1 MNAQHTPG
9 PWTIDDISAEG
20 GGWESIV
27 ILSKIQR
34 ADHNF
39 HHVCSVDWGGSDD
52 DEPAIGEI
60 SGEDRANA
68 RLIAASPEL
77 LEACEGLLQI
87 VQDCMPSCK
96 FEDHG
101 CHEIV
106 KLASEAI
113 ATAKGTD
120 GWRVLQENFEKM
132 TPEQALDWWGL
143 ECVDYEKEEMR

>member
-1 MNAQHTPG
+1 MKTKHTPG

-34 ADHNF
+34 DDHNF

-68 RLIAASPEL
+68 RLIAAAPEL

-87 VQDCMPSCK
+87 VQDCMPSCRYPDS
-96 FEDHG
+96 EDY
-101 CHEIV
+101 ELV

-120 GWRVLQENFEKM
+120 GWRILEDNHARGVAEREK
-132 TPEQALDWWGL
+132 
-143 ECVDYEKEEMR
+143 

>member
-1 MNAQHTPG
+1 MKTKHTKA
-9 PWTIDDISAEG
+9 PWLITTIQGEDCLMVG
-20 GGWESIV
+20 GGDGSEV
-27 ILSKIQR
+27 V
-34 ADHNF
+34 ADIRT
-39 HHVCSVDWGGSDD
+39 DW
-52 DEPAIGEI
+52 PGEVV
-60 SGEDRANA
+60 EANA
-68 RLIAASPEL
+68 RLIAAAPEL

-120 GWRVLQENFEKM
+120 GWRVLQENFKKM

-143 ECVDYEKEEMR
+143 ECVDYEGDE